1 MAARGMPLFF
11 LGWAASTGALALS
24 TKTPVKKAP
33 RQPGT
38 NVLRRKNPDLFD
50 AASPDATP
58 ATALRK
64 PEVMAPAGGW
74 PQLRAAVANGAD
86 AVYFGLSTHSAR
98 ARATN
103 FDEGAELD
111 DVVAYLRQHEVK
123 GYVALNT
130 LAFDDEFD
138 AVEALI
144 RRCDAA
150 GVDAIIVQDLGV
162 MALAKA
168 VAPGLPVH
176 ASTQQS
182 IASADGAEFARA
194 RGATRVVVGRELS
207 TAEIAAVVA
216 HTAAEVECFVH
227 GALCVSWSGQCLS
240 SEAWGG
246 RSANR
251 GQCAQAC
258 RLPYEVLVD
267 GAGDQADGA
276 ATLNYALS
284 PQDLCGL
291 EDVEALTNA
300 GVHCLKIEGRLKDER
315 YVAATTRAYREAVDA
330 AWAKLRG
337 DDADAAPTVSRS
349 DLAQVFSRG
358 QSGDVDGLSAGFLR
372 GPRHQSLVVGN
383 APRHR
388 GVYVGEVL
396 SVAPATKKR
405 GLTLRVRSE
414 LGDLK
419 RGDGVVIDGGADH
432 ARDEVGGALYDV
444 KQVAGGFDVTF
455 AKAVAARP
463 WVRAGAR
470 VWRTADAA
478 VDAKLRGLASSKPL
492 RRTEVDVRVT
502 VDGGELV
509 VEIDDGVHVGAAK
522 TPVVPAEDRPLDAAS
537 VAKALGQLGDTP
549 WVPSSVDINLG
560 GGAWWCRAADV
571 KDARRRAVESLR
583 ALRAPARASAR
594 APPGAARALLE
605 QGDGSLL
612 DDGFDES
619 LLEFKVGIAVL
630 VRDLDQCAAAVD
642 YALTTPPSDDFA
654 VDEVV
659 LDFLELK
666 GLREAVAAIRE
677 RAPGLAVVVAA
688 PRISLPGEDGAL
700 EKLLALGPDALLARS
715 PGQLRYFAGRDV
727 ELRGD
732 FSLNA
737 ANALTANDLFDDA
750 AALTRLTPAHD
761 LGGAAVARLARR
773 LAPSRRAKL
782 EAVAHQHLPIFHA
795 SHCLYARHLSK
806 GDSFENCGH
815 VCERHTIHLR
825 DEAGADHVVLADMGC
840 RNTVFNAQAQSAAD
854 ALGSWLDAGIS
865 RYRVEFVDE
874 SPAAVAAVLGAYRDL
889 FLSRGEL
896 PEPLWSLLADVPDAN
911 GAAQGAGVG
920 SLKDGERKSGKARK
934 TTGQHRAHYK

>member
-1 MAARGMPLFF
+1 MAAPRCGSAGSSTSSRPCLARGVALCF

-33 RQPGT
+33 RPPGT

-58 ATALRK
+58 AAALRK

-111 DVVAYLRQHEVK
+111 DVVAYLRHHEVK

-227 GALCVSWSGQCLS
+227 GALC
-240 SEAWGG
+240 
-246 RSANR
+246 
-251 GQCAQAC
+251 AC

-291 EDVEALTNA
+291 EDVEALTKA

-337 DDADAAPTVSRS
+337 DDADATPTVSRS

-396 SVAPATKKR
+396 SVAPATKKQ

-414 LGDLK
+414 LEDLK

-492 RRTEVDVRVT
+492 RRTEVDVRVS

-509 VEIDDGVHVGAAK
+509 VEIDDGVRVGAAK
-522 TPVVPAEDRPLDAAS
+522 TPV
-537 VAKALGQLGDTP
+537 
-549 WVPSSVDINLG
+549 
-560 GGAWWCRAADV
+560 
-571 KDARRRAVESLR
+571 DARRRAD
-583 ALRAPARASAR
+583 ALRRLAPARASAR

-605 QGDGSLL
+605 RGDGSLL

-619 LLEFKVGIAVL
+619 LLEFKVGVAVL

-642 YALTTPPSDDFA
+642 YALTTPPSDDFS

-677 RAPGLAVVVAA
+677 RAPGLNVVVAA

-773 LAPSRRAKL
+773 LTPSRRAKL

-911 GAAQGAGVG
+911 GAPQGAGVG

>member
-1 MAARGMPLFF
+1 MFDIEADGQGGGLYGRDGGGDAGNYRNAQDAKKAAESYMLDHPELFDEEERMDAARFLCWPRRCAYMARVCRGRWGGVNVNIAMMLKKGANAVADGDGDDADGDDGAGAGGDYRGDDGDDGAARAPGVAEGAYERQTLFMAALR
-11 LGWAASTGALALS
+11 ADKKGALLSSLFSFYVKKDRAVDPPVDRAPAHPRSGRADAKFRSGRDGCAKVQFRGLVDIEPPVSRAGRGALLPRLGRVHRRAGAVDEN
-24 TKTPVKKAP
+24 PVKKAP
-33 RQPGT
+33 RPPGT

-58 ATALRK
+58 AAALRK

-86 AVYFGLSTHSAR
+86 A
-98 ARATN
+98 
-103 FDEGAELD
+103 
-111 DVVAYLRQHEVK
+111 
-123 GYVALNT
+123 
-130 LAFDDEFD
+130 
-138 AVEALI
+138 
-144 RRCDAA
+144 
-150 GVDAIIVQDLGV
+150 
-162 MALAKA
+162 
-168 VAPGLPVH
+168 
-176 ASTQQS
+176 
-182 IASADGAEFARA
+182 
-194 RGATRVVVGRELS
+194 
-207 TAEIAAVVA
+207 
-216 HTAAEVECFVH
+216 
-227 GALCVSWSGQCLS
+227 
-240 SEAWGG
+240 
-246 RSANR
+246 
-251 GQCAQAC
+251 AC
-258 RLPYEVLVD
+258 RLPHEVLVD

-291 EDVEALTNA
+291 EDVEALTKA
-300 GVHCLKIEGRLKDER
+300 GVHCLKIEGRLKGER
-315 YVAATTRAYREAVDA
+315 YVSGDDARVREAVDA

-337 DDADAAPTVSRS
+337 DDADATPTVSRS

-358 QSGDVDGLSAGFLR
+358 QSGDADGLSAGFLR
-372 GPRHQSLVVGN
+372 
-383 APRHR
+383 
-388 GVYVGEVL
+388 
-396 SVAPATKKR
+396 
-405 GLTLRVRSE
+405 
-414 LGDLK
+414 
-419 RGDGVVIDGGADH
+419 
-432 ARDEVGGALYDV
+432 
-444 KQVAGGFDVTF
+444 
-455 AKAVAARP
+455 
-463 WVRAGAR
+463 
-470 VWRTADAA
+470 
-478 VDAKLRGLASSKPL
+478 ASGT
-492 RRTEVDVRVT
+492 R
-502 VDGGELV
+502 
-509 VEIDDGVHVGAAK
+509 
-522 TPVVPAEDRPLDAAS
+522 
-537 VAKALGQLGDTP
+537 ALGQLGDTP
-549 WVPSSVDINLG
+549 WAPASVDINLG

-571 KDARRRAVESLR
+571 RRHGAARAAALGARRR
-583 ALRAPARASAR
+583 RAPARAGA
-594 APPGAARALLE
+594 AGAARALLE
-605 QGDGSLL
+605 RGDGSLL

-619 LLEFKVGIAVL
+619 LLEFKVGVAVL

-642 YALTTPPSDDFA
+642 YALTTPPSDDFS

-677 RAPGLAVVVAA
+677 RAPGLNVVVAA

-773 LAPSRRAKL
+773 LTPSRRAKL

-911 GAAQGAGVG
+911 GAPQGAGVG

>member
-1 MAARGMPLFF
+1 MRG
-11 LGWAASTGALALS
+11 
-24 TKTPVKKAP
+24 
-33 RQPGT
+33 
-38 NVLRRKNPDLFD
+38 RRRSSSRTSGHGFGESRR
-50 AASPDATP
+50 AGP
-58 ATALRK
+58 A
-64 PEVMAPAGGW
+64 
-74 PQLRAAVANGAD
+74 
-86 AVYFGLSTHSAR
+86 
-98 ARATN
+98 
-103 FDEGAELD
+103 
-111 DVVAYLRQHEVK
+111 
-123 GYVALNT
+123 
-130 LAFDDEFD
+130 
-138 AVEALI
+138 
-144 RRCDAA
+144 
-150 GVDAIIVQDLGV
+150 
-162 MALAKA
+162 
-168 VAPGLPVH
+168 VH

-291 EDVEALTNA
+291 EDVEALTKA

-315 YVAATTRAYREAVDA
+315 YVAATAYR
-330 AWAKLRG
+330 
-337 DDADAAPTVSRS
+337 
-349 DLAQVFSRG
+349 
-358 QSGDVDGLSAGFLR
+358 
-372 GPRHQSLVVGN
+372 
-383 APRHR
+383 
-388 GVYVGEVL
+388 
-396 SVAPATKKR
+396 
-405 GLTLRVRSE
+405 
-414 LGDLK
+414 
-419 RGDGVVIDGGADH
+419 
-432 ARDEVGGALYDV
+432 
-444 KQVAGGFDVTF
+444 
-455 AKAVAARP
+455 KA
-463 WVRAGAR
+463 
-470 VWRTADAA
+470 
-478 VDAKLRGLASSKPL
+478 
-492 RRTEVDVRVT
+492 
-502 VDGGELV
+502 
-509 VEIDDGVHVGAAK
+509 
-522 TPVVPAEDRPLDAAS
+522 
-537 VAKALGQLGDTP
+537 
-549 WVPSSVDINLG
+549 
-560 GGAWWCRAADV
+560 
-571 KDARRRAVESLR
+571 
-583 ALRAPARASAR
+583 
-594 APPGAARALLE
+594 
-605 QGDGSLL
+605 GDGSLL

-619 LLEFKVGIAVL
+619 LLEFKVGVAVL

-666 GLREAVAAIRE
+666 GLREAVAAIRS
-677 RAPGLAVVVAA
+677 APGLNVVVAA
-688 PRISLPGEDGAL
+688 RGSLREAAL

-773 LAPSRRAKL
+773 LTPSRRAKL
-782 EAVAHQHLPIFHA
+782 EA
-795 SHCLYARHLSK
+795 

-840 RNTVFNAQAQSAAD
+840 RNTVFNAQAQSRRT
-854 ALGSWLDAGIS
+854 LGSWSTEHLE
-865 RYRVEFVDE
+865 YRVEFVDE

-889 FLSRGEL
+889 F
-896 PEPLWSLLADVPDAN
+896 
-911 GAAQGAGVG
+911 
-920 SLKDGERKSGKARK
+920 
-934 TTGQHRAHYK
+934 